1 MKLSDLN
8 FDLPKNLIAKYP
20 TEERDGSRLMV
31 INRAKKKISR
41 FINRKQSTK
50 PERYRY
56 N

>member
-31 INRAKKKISR
+31 INRAKKKIEHR
-41 FINRKQSTK
+41 LFKDFLKICMLR
-50 PERYRY
+50 
-56 N
+56 